1 MLVSINPRTTSFS
14 LSLSLQLS
22 WTDLR
27 LLSSTNNPCGAFLF
41 EAEQIAGRRV
51 SWEPSL
57 RPSMSLLVLHLCHI
71 NFTQL
76 SDTNFTQLCDTKW
89 EPSLRP
95 SMPLLVLHLCHI
107 NFTQLSD
114 TNFTQLCDTKWEPSL
129 RPSMPLLVLHLCHT
143 NFTQLSDTN
152 WEPSLRTDA
161 SLQSSLSSHEPSL
174 SSHLARKTLNATSG
188 TPPMSY

>member
-1 MLVSINPRTTSFS
+1 VLVSINPRTTSFS

-51 SWEPSL
+51 S
-57 RPSMSLLVLHLCHI
+57 
-71 NFTQL
+71 
-76 SDTNFTQLCDTKW
+76 W